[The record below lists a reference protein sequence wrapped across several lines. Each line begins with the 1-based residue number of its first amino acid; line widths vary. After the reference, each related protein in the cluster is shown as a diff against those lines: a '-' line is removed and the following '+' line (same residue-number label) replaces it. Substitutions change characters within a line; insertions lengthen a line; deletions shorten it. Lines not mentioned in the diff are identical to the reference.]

1 VLLAGAAF
9 FLLWELYATV
19 RWVRE
24 AGGIGNA
31 FDHLYRTLRSDWM
44 AQIVVSDHL
53 VIAATVLVTL
63 WIDAGRFGWKTGRRI
78 FLALAFIGLGSPT
91 LLAYL
96 AWRLGRGS
104 EGTTAG

>member
-1 VLLAGAAF
+1 MPQS
-9 FLLWELYATV
+9 
-19 RWVRE
+19 RWVGE

-31 FDHLYRTLRSDWM
+31 FDHLYRTLRYDWM

-53 VIAATVLVTL
+53 VIAGTVLVAL
-63 WIDAGRFGWKTGRRI
+63 WIDAGRLGWGTGRRI
-78 FLALAFIGLGSPT
+78 FLALGLHRPGIPA

>member
-1 VLLAGAAF
+1 
-9 FLLWELYATV
+9 
-19 RWVRE
+19 
-24 AGGIGNA
+24 
-31 FDHLYRTLRSDWM
+31 M

-53 VIAATVLVTL
+53 VIAGSVLVAV
-63 WIDAGRFGWKTGRRI
+63 WIDAGRLDWGTGRRI
-78 FLALAFIGLGSPT
+78 FLAVAFIGLGSPA